1 MENESRLNLTGLVAG
16 VIVLLVILLPIVL
29 LTASCS
35 GTTSHEWQDTACTD
49 VEDFYQCDI
58 TLNDGRKITCVK
70 FGEYQVGGGMSCDW
84 NHAGEEDAK

>member
-1 MENESRLNLTGLVAG
+1 MENEPKPNLTGLIAG
-16 VIVLLVILLPIVL
+16 VILLPIVL

-35 GTTSHEWQDTACTD
+35 GTTSHERQDTACTD
-49 VEDFYQCDI
+49 VGESVYQCDI

-70 FGEYQVGGGMSCDW
+70 FGEYQVGGGKSCDW